1 MLGRRPRPNPP
12 QGGSSAPS
20 GPDRP
25 PGTRPPAEGSPADS
39 VTRPSRPPGGGS
51 DADSTTRPSRPP
63 AGGSDGG
70 TGTGIQ
76 TPGGVGNRGRLA
88 GIGTVVGG
96 VGLAAGSI
104 AGLVFGLRG
113 ADTIDNIVESVTEIV
128 QNPYFLAVAGGIVV
142 VFVMRKKY

>member
-1 MLGRRPRPNPP
+1 MSGRPPRRPNPP

-25 PGTRPPAEGSPADS
+25 PGTRPPAGGSPADS
-39 VTRPSRPPGGGS
+39 V
-51 DADSTTRPSRPP
+51 TRPSRPP

-76 TPGGVGNRGRLA
+76 NPGVRNTGRLA

-96 VGLAAGSI
+96 LGLAAGSV

-142 VFVMRKKY
+142 VFVMRKK